1 MLALAMFWA
10 AGPAAA
16 FCGTYVG
23 DGAST
28 LTNRASQIVIARE
41 QGWTTLTMFNDY
53 QGDLAN
59 FGLVVP
65 IPDGVTSEDVRLS
78 SRDLLE
84 KLEGYSQPRVVSY
97 TCDDWYGVSEEARAA
112 AGNQAWSGSGG
123 GCGGGINYGARPPA
137 DDSGLAADTS
147 GVVIEDQFDLG
158 EYTAWI
164 VSAEGGD
171 GLSSWLNGQGFTIDA
186 ATGEVLGDYVE
197 AGSHFLA
204 LRVDLDRL
212 DDGDQWLSPLQV
224 TYYAPDA
231 WTLPLRLG
239 AANSAGVQDL
249 VLYTLTAQDAGRVG
263 IANYPETPAPAAECL
278 LDLGDAPLAD
288 WYEQQFEAATGL
300 PARPEDLDGRTGMA
314 WVTEYGWSAGK
325 CDPCTSA
332 GPLQLEEMAA
342 LGFQGGAYG
351 SYFTRLHLR
360 YTPDAMRQDIVLHE
374 SGLTANTQVRYVQHA
389 WELESDLPRCDGT
402 VPDAPGTCYSSE
414 YWARKA
420 QEGVAGTE
428 VLADEDDDDGCDGV
442 LAMLLLPLGLAWRR
456 RR

>member
-1 MLALAMFWA
+1 MLALAMLWA

-23 DGAST
+23 DGSST
-28 LTNRASQIVIARE
+28 LTNRASQIVVARE
-41 QGWTTLTMFNDY
+41 AGWTTLTMFNDY
-53 QGDLAN
+53 QGDLAA

-65 IPDGVTSEDVRLS
+65 IPDGVTADDVRLS
-78 SRDLLE
+78 SRELLE
-84 KLEGYSQPRVVSY
+84 KLEGYSQPRVVAY
-97 TCDDWYGVSEEARAA
+97 TCDDWYGVSESARAA
-112 AGNQAWSGSGG
+112 AAANQAWSGG
-123 GCGGGINYGARPPA
+123 GCGGGVNYTSKGGV
-137 DDSGLAADTS
+137 DDSGLTADTS
-147 GVVIEDQFDLG
+147 GVIVEDQFDLG

-171 GLSSWLNGQGFTIDA
+171 GLSAWLDAQGFTIDA
-186 ATGEVLGDYVE
+186 ATSGVLGEYVD
-197 AGSHFLA
+197 AGSEFLA

-249 VLYTLTAQDAGRVG
+249 VLYTLTAPGGGRVG

-278 LDLGDAPLAD
+278 LDLGDTALAD
-288 WYEQQFEAATGL
+288 FYERQFEAATGL
-300 PARPEDLDGRTGMA
+300 PARPEDLAGRSGMA
-314 WVTEYGWSAGK
+314 WVTEYGWNAGK
-325 CDPCTSA
+325 CDPCTST
-332 GPLQLEEMAA
+332 GPLQVDEMAA
-342 LGFQGGAYG
+342 LGFQGAAYG
-351 SYFTRLHLR
+351 AYFTRLHLR

-374 SGLTANTQVRYVQHA
+374 SGIGASTQVRYVQHA
-389 WELESDLPRCDGT
+389 WELESDVPRCDGT

-420 QEGVAGTE
+420 QANVPGTE
-428 VLADEDDDDGCDGV
+428 VLADDDGCDGV